1 LRGSL
6 GWRHAFGEM
15 TPISSFALP
24 GGSSFTTAGV
34 PIAGNAIVMVAGMDV
49 NIIKAATFGIYYNG
63 QVLHNIVD
71 NGVRANLSWKF

>member
-1 LRGSL
+1 
-6 GWRHAFGEM
+6 
-15 TPISSFALP
+15 
-24 GGSSFTTAGV
+24 
-34 PIAGNAIVMVAGMDV
+34 MDV